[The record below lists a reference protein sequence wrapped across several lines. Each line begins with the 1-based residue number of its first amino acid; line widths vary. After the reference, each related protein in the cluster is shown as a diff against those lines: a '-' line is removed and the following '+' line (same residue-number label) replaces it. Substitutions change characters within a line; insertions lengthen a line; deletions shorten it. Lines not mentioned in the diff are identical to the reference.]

1 MMPVFKMSALWQI
14 LGGWHGKGDYILEN
28 TIKKKR
34 KKSDKNIA
42 VLFLLPSLVLL
53 ALFVFWPMV
62 DSIRMSFYD
71 WNPLK
76 GSNFN
81 GIDNY
86 VELMQDDLWWT
97 SLKNTVVYILMN
109 VPPIVIFAI
118 IMTELVLFAN
128 KRNSILSKL
137 VRGVFFLP
145 CALSLVATGVAW
157 RFLMGTN
164 YGVINSFLGLFGI
177 PDIGWLTD
185 GKVALASM
193 AIVTVWRWAGYYM
206 VMVVAGR
213 LEISKEYYEAADLD
227 GANAWHKFISITL
240 PQLKPVLTYIIL
252 MCVIG
257 TFQEF
262 DLVYTMTNGGPGTST
277 YLTGFTLYQTAFSS
291 LKMGYSCAMA
301 VFIFLLSIVISVL
314 QLKLTSDKD

>member
-1 MMPVFKMSALWQI
+1 MEKV
-14 LGGWHGKGDYILEN
+14 KGV
-28 TIKKKR
+28 KKQ
-34 KKSDKNIA
+34 KKSDFGIGI
-42 VLFLLPSLVLL
+42 VFLLPSLFLL
-53 ALFVFWPMV
+53 ALFVFWPMI
-62 DSIRMSFYD
+62 DSVRMSFYD
-71 WNPLK
+71 WNPLRGK
-76 GSNFN
+76 TFTGLE
-81 GIDNY
+81 NY
-86 VELMQDDLWWT
+86 KNLVQDKLWWT
-97 SLKNTVVYILMN
+97 SLWNTIKYILMN
-109 VPPIVIFAI
+109 VLPIVIFAI

-128 KRNSILSKL
+128 KINKTVSKL

-164 YGVINSFLGLFGI
+164 YGVINNFLKIFGI
-177 PDIGWLTD
+177 SPVGWLTS
-185 GKVALASM
+185 GRIALVSM
-193 AIVTVWRWAGYYM
+193 AIVTIWRWAGYYM

-213 LEISKEYYEAADLD
+213 LEISQEYYEAANLD
-227 GANAWHKFISITL
+227 GANAWQKFISITL

-277 YLTGFTLYQTAFSS
+277 YLTGLTLYKTAFSS

-301 VFIFLLSIVISVL
+301 VFIFLLSIIISVL

>member
-1 MMPVFKMSALWQI
+1 MRKNKVCR
-14 LGGWHGKGDYILEN
+14 
-28 TIKKKR
+28 TR
-34 KKSDKNIA
+34 KKSDIGIA
-42 VLFLLPSLVLL
+42 LLFLLPSLVLL
-53 ALFVFWPMV
+53 ALFVFWPML

-76 GSNFN
+76 GKTFN
-81 GIDNY
+81 GIENY
-86 VELMQDDLWWT
+86 VNLVHDKLWWS
-97 SLKNTVVYILMN
+97 SLRNTIVYILMN
-109 VPPIVIFAI
+109 VLPIVIFAI
-118 IMTELVLFAN
+118 LMSELVLFAN
-128 KRNSILSKL
+128 TKNKSISKL

-157 RFLMGTN
+157 RYLMGTN
-164 YGVINSFLGLFGI
+164 YGVINNFLNAIGL
-177 PDIGWLTD
+177 PSVGWLTD
-185 GKVALASM
+185 GKTALLSM
-193 AIVTVWRWAGYYM
+193 AIVTIWRWAGYYM

-213 LEISKEYYEAADLD
+213 LEISKEFYEAADLD

-277 YLTGFTLYQTAFSS
+277 YLTGLTLYKTAFSS

-301 VFIFLLSIVISVL
+301 VFIFLLSIIISVL
-314 QLKLTSDKD
+314 QLKLTSEKD